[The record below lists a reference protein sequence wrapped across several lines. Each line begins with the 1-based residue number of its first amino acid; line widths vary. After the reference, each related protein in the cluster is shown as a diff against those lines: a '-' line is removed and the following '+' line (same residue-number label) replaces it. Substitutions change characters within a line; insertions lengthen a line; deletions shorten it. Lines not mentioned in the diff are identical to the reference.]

1 MSNNFINID
10 SDVVA
15 NPTNE
20 MCKAMAAHEMGE
32 YLDNGDRSVLE
43 LERLGAEVF
52 AKEASIF
59 LPTVTMGN
67 LIACMFYCRPGEQ
80 ILLDQD
86 AHVYRHELGGMTRLA
101 GALPRVLPRSGAMP
115 DLKAVERAISHRS
128 ALNETPTKLAW
139 VENTHNTGGGAV
151 ASVTELKKLQTLVSG
166 RGIAIYADGARIF
179 NAAVAL
185 GIPVAELTSP
195 IDSISVS
202 FNKAMACPFG
212 CLLIGSRAL
221 IEAAGPLRR
230 MLGGRMVKSGAVA
243 AACRVALTTMVDR
256 IAEDHA
262 HARQIGEAI
271 QQIPGL
277 RLDSP
282 VVTNIVRFDTSAL
295 APAPKFVDLLAK
307 EGVLMGAVGRT
318 SVRAVTH
325 HELTHEKTCRVID
338 VIGRAAAS
346 LAPDHARDIRRAIHQ

>member
-1 MSNNFINID
+1 M
-10 SDVVA
+10 
-15 NPTNE
+15 
-20 MCKAMAAHEMGE
+20 
-32 YLDNGDRSVLE
+32 
-43 LERLGAEVF
+43 F

-86 AHVYRHELGGMTRLA
+86 AHVYRHELGGMTWLA

-151 ASVTELKKLQTLVSG
+151 ASVTELKKLQTLAIPG

-185 GIPVAELTSP
+185 RDSRCGINIANC
-195 IDSISVS
+195 SISVS

-221 IEAAGPLRR
+221 
-230 MLGGRMVKSGAVA
+230 
-243 AACRVALTTMVDR
+243 
-256 IAEDHA
+256 
-262 HARQIGEAI
+262 
-271 QQIPGL
+271 
-277 RLDSP
+277 
-282 VVTNIVRFDTSAL
+282 
-295 APAPKFVDLLAK
+295 
-307 EGVLMGAVGRT
+307 
-318 SVRAVTH
+318 
-325 HELTHEKTCRVID
+325 
-338 VIGRAAAS
+338 
-346 LAPDHARDIRRAIHQ
+346 